1 MCFDCSSYFFAKVSK
16 FDVTSGPGLLTTM
29 DVMAKGVKE
38 MKGDDDND
46 GRIDGTS

>member
-1 MCFDCSSYFFAKVSK
+1 
-16 FDVTSGPGLLTTM
+16 M